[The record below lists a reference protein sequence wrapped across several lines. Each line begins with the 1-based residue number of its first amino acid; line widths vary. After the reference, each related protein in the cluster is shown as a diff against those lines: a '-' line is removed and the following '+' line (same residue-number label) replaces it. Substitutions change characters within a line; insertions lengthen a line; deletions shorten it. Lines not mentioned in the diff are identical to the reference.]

1 MRQTYESQA
10 DRDRETL
17 VKMRIEEITG
27 AALIKL
33 PPRDSFDYAVTKKG
47 LITGLVE
54 IKCRTIP
61 STLHETYLIDVHKL
75 RNAASYAAIHPDID
89 CRLWVQWTDV
99 LGCIDMTIPH
109 TEWMVGGRSDRED
122 PQDISICSYIP
133 IKEFQMY

>member
-33 PPRDSFDYAVTKKG
+33 PPRDSFDYAVTKQG

-54 IKCRTIP
+54 I
-61 STLHETYLIDVHKL
+61 
-75 RNAASYAAIHPDID
+75 
-89 CRLWVQWTDV
+89 
-99 LGCIDMTIPH
+99 
-109 TEWMVGGRSDRED
+109 
-122 PQDISICSYIP
+122 
-133 IKEFQMY
+133 